1 MDIRLGDRLKMK
13 KPHPCASDV
22 FEVLRVGMDFR
33 LRCSGCGHE
42 FMIPRAKC
50 EKNIKCVDRPEEGAQ
65 APKENEDV

>member
-1 MDIRLGDRLKMK
+1 MDVQVGDRILVR
-13 KPHPCASDV
+13 KPHPCGNAE